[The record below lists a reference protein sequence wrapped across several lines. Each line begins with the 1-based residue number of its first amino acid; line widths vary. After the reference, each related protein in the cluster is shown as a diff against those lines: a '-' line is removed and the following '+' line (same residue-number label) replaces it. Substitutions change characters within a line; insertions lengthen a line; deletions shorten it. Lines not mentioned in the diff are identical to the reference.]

1 MDAIGK
7 TMGATTAMVL
17 PVITN
22 MENKV
27 NIKNGPAPS
36 LDAPSKDE
44 SPSSQV
50 ALSPKAQSIQT
61 SGLTSVQFDADPES
75 GKSIVTVISKDD
87 NTVIRQIRT
96 PISSGKPIDIEP
108 SARQSINTTA

>member
-7 TMGATTAMVL
+7 TMGATTTMVL
-17 PVITN
+17 PVVTN
-22 MENKV
+22 TENKV
-27 NIKNGPAPS
+27 NVKSDLATS
-36 LDAPSKDE
+36 LKSNDE

-50 ALSPKAQSIQT
+50 ALSPKAQSIQST
-61 SGLTSVQFDADPES
+61 GLTSVQFDADPES